1 MTRVFVRCD
10 YDAARERLID
20 KLTRAGFACTILES
34 GAEEV
39 PAGGH
44 PPLPDA
50 REAGSPP
57 LSGASCA
64 RGQAAEVSP
73 AARESSS
80 PANEGAEAA
89 LLCAPKT
96 GRGGWAEEAISL
108 AESLGAGLVVVVRR
122 EDVPAAEQKP
132 RGRGA
137 SVFAADVSPAM
148 LAGALLSAAKAG
160 ERLAAAAREVCRLRE
175 RLDCERLVARAKVA
189 LVERRGM
196 TEGEAHRYIEKT
208 AMDERLPRR
217 TVALRILGE
226 L

>member
-89 LLCAPKT
+89 LLCVPKT

-108 AESLGAGLVVVVRR
+108 ADRVLVLTARPARVAHSHTMDFGDVPPLKRR
-122 EDVPAAEQKP
+122 EQP
-132 RGRGA
+132 GFSGW
-137 SVFAADVSPAM
+137 F
-148 LAGALLSAAKAG
+148 
-160 ERLAAAAREVCRLRE
+160 ERLW
-175 RLDCERLVARAKVA
+175 
-189 LVERRGM
+189 
-196 TEGEAHRYIEKT
+196 
-208 AMDERLPRR
+208 
-217 TVALRILGE
+217 GE
-226 L
+226 LNA

>member
-20 KLTRAGFACTILES
+20 KLTRAGFACTTLES
-34 GAEEV
+34 SAEEV

-44 PPLPDA
+44 PPLPAA

-57 LSGASCA
+57 LGGAGCA
-64 RGQAAEVSP
+64 RGQDAEGSP

-80 PANEGAEAA
+80 PASEGAEAA
-89 LLCAPKT
+89 LLCVPKIA
-96 GRGGWAEEAISL
+96 RGGWAEEALAL
-108 AESLGAGLVVVVRR
+108 AERLQAGLVVVVRR
-122 EDVPAAEQKP
+122 EDVPAAEQKL

-137 SVFAADVSPAM
+137 SVFAADVSPAT
-148 LAGALLSAAKAG
+148 LAGALLAAAKTG
-160 ERLAAAAREVCRLRE
+160 ERLADAEREIGRLRE
-175 RLDCERLVARAKVA
+175 KLDCERLVARAKAA
-189 LVERRGM
+189 LIAQGM

-217 TVALRILGE
+217 AIALRILGE
-226 L
+226 R